1 MNKIVP
7 NPKDQGPG
15 IRFVRLLN
23 KELAV
28 CAAVF
33 AVSLGTASAQFTYTG
48 NANIATNVTYD
59 GLGVD
64 SGLNPLTIGT
74 SSDNDYIISG
84 ASLTVLSGSLTIND
98 SDFKAG
104 NSGSAGT
111 LILGANATL
120 NINNIGQWGGA
131 LGYYNN
137 NTGTL
142 IISNNATVNWQ
153 IAGTSEQRFAIG
165 SGSATSAGTLTLYGG
180 AMNLIYGAAGL
191 SDSEAQF
198 SIGGENGTGTVN
210 LNAGILTDTL
220 PLPCCLGCYYTA
232 VLGSPTLGQS
242 VTVDQINILNGT
254 FAVTGIFEF
263 DPIYPDRASFNVGTN
278 SYVNFIPG
286 GTGSLSLTNWD
297 ITNYTALV
305 ASNMIRVADCPTTTN
320 TLAYSRVSGMGILK
334 LGASLVVAASPLN
347 PSIVFAGTSIPLHAT
362 LYGFTSPTINWQA
375 GPDGVTW
382 TNIPGATGVDFSVNT
397 SFLGGS
403 TVYYQLAA
411 TNTGGAT
418 ATSATLIATIN
429 PATAPIISVQPQP
442 VTNYVGETVHFSV
455 TASGAGTLSY
465 KWQRNSVDMTDG
477 ITIHGVHT
485 STLTLDSITAGQ
497 ADSYDV
503 VVANFVG
510 PTPSTSATLT
520 VVPAPSG
527 NLVGHWLAGP
537 STFADVSGYT
547 PPGTH
552 DGFLAGNTNVWF
564 TNDVPPTATGGNSL
578 YFATNADTVLAITN
592 SSTVDLSYTNTFD
605 DALTNG
611 FTVMFWAKGA
621 NGGAYSWNPWV
632 SKNGDGGEGWQLR
645 NGGAQASGGL
655 PVPCW
660 TVRGGAGTFV
670 VGGGPAWS
678 EGGDQEDLHA
688 AISGSGAAGTLNYLG
703 TDSNWHS
710 YAGTVDLTLGIR
722 SLYVDGT
729 LYGQEIGCG
738 QNIFA
743 SDAYVAIGAKDSGS
757 ASFGGFFTGNAY
769 DVRLYNYPLVQSAVR
784 NVAGFKPT
792 LNITM
797 NGANAM
803 LNWSWG
809 TLQGATSVVGP
820 WTPVSTASPYT
831 NSMTD
836 PRHFFRVS
844 NP

>member
-1 MNKIVP
+1 
-7 NPKDQGPG
+7 
-15 IRFVRLLN
+15 
-23 KELAV
+23 
-28 CAAVF
+28 
-33 AVSLGTASAQFTYTG
+33 
-48 NANIATNVTYD
+48 
-59 GLGVD
+59 
-64 SGLNPLTIGT
+64 
-74 SSDNDYIISG
+74 
-84 ASLTVLSGSLTIND
+84 
-98 SDFKAG
+98 
-104 NSGSAGT
+104 
-111 LILGANATL
+111 
-120 NINNIGQWGGA
+120 
-131 LGYYNN
+131 
-137 NTGTL
+137 
-142 IISNNATVNWQ
+142 
-153 IAGTSEQRFAIG
+153 
-165 SGSATSAGTLTLYGG
+165 
-180 AMNLIYGAAGL
+180 
-191 SDSEAQF
+191 
-198 SIGGENGTGTVN
+198 
-210 LNAGILTDTL
+210 
-220 PLPCCLGCYYTA
+220 
-232 VLGSPTLGQS
+232 
-242 VTVDQINILNGT
+242 
-254 FAVTGIFEF
+254 
-263 DPIYPDRASFNVGTN
+263 
-278 SYVNFIPG
+278 VNFIPG

-411 TNTGGAT
+411 TNTGGTT

-605 DALTNG
+605 DPLTNG
-611 FTVMFWAKGA
+611 LTLMFWAKGA
-621 NGGAYSWNPWV
+621 PGAWSWNPWV
-632 SKNGDGGEGWQLR
+632 SKHGEVEGWQFR
-645 NGGAQASGGL
+645 TGGAPAPGGL

-660 TVRGGAGTFV
+660 TMQHWI
-670 VGGGPAWS
+670 GPLP
-678 EGGDQEDLHA
+678 GQDKDDLFA
-688 AISGSGAAGTLNYLG
+688 TIGVDN
-703 TDSNWHS
+703 NWHH
-710 YAGTVDLTLGIR
+710 YAGLYDATLGLCK
-722 SLYVDGT
+722 LYVDGT
-729 LYGQEIGCG
+729 LRGETNDGPFIL
-738 QNIFA
+738 A
-743 SDAYVAIGAKDSGS
+743 SDAYIVIGGRDDGFGS
-757 ASFGGFFTGNAY
+757 FDGFYPGNLY
-769 DVRLYNYPLVQSAVR
+769 DVRIYNYPVVQSAVR
-784 NVAGFKPT
+784 NIGGFKPT
-792 LNITM
+792 LSVTRS
-797 NGANAM
+797 GSNAVMSWDYGM
-803 LNWSWG
+803 L
-809 TLQGATSVVGP
+809 LGATNIAGP
-820 WTPVSTASPYT
+820 WTPVSTAPPYM